1 MFCIV
6 RVFVFSLLF
15 SGWCCA
21 SANPARQLVKIVS
34 SKPLLSNMVIA
45 SGLSIAGDGLSQCIE
60 ISRDK
65 WAGVKPESRNKEF
78 SPLQRSLAIAVFGA
92 IVNGGFLTW
101 WFGLLNKAIPAKD
114 IKTVILKVGV
124 NQAVLS
130 PTLNTLM
137 FLYIILTKDK
147 RSLSQKWNDFQRK
160 LAADLFPTIKRS
172 LYFWGTIQCI
182 NFSFVPVGEFFKS
195 AYIQNMKCTNQGYH
209 KFSLKPYSHK
219 LQCMYARF
227 HPDSYKHCF
236 CILDCLRHSC
246 GLQTCD
252 FRR

>member
-1 MFCIV
+1 M
-6 RVFVFSLLF
+6 
-15 SGWCCA
+15 G
-21 SANPARQLVKIVS
+21 
-34 SKPLLSNMVIA
+34 
-45 SGLSIAGDGLSQCIE
+45 
-60 ISRDK
+60 
-65 WAGVKPESRNKEF
+65 
-78 SPLQRSLAIAVFGA
+78 AVFGA

-182 NFSFVPVGEFFKS
+182 NFSFVPVDFTQIVTNIASVFWT
-195 AYIQNMKCTNQGYH
+195 AYVTLVGYRPAT
-209 KFSLKPYSHK
+209 SE
-219 LQCMYARF
+219 
-227 HPDSYKHCF
+227 DN
-236 CILDCLRHSC
+236 
-246 GLQTCD
+246 
-252 FRR
+252 